1 MGIWVGCGV
10 SRPAGLGFVVGVIQ
24 FLGGFGFDL
33 ILCGFLG
40 LGLTVVWW
48 LPHCGWVCAVVC
60 LVGLLGLFAWFIV
73 VVILGWGDGDCV
85 GGMCLI

>member
-1 MGIWVGCGV
+1 MRVL
-10 SRPAGLGFVVGVIQ
+10 R
-24 FLGGFGFDL
+24 
-33 ILCGFLG
+33 

-73 VVILGWGDGDCV
+73 VVILGWAMVIVWVVCV
-85 GGMCLI
+85 